1 MTRNATGKRLAL
13 ALGML
18 TLAVLVSAPKLQ
30 AITDFYWENPARLSR
45 GVGAYP
51 QALKAGNRALAIWQD
66 IVATDAGGNA
76 WLSVASWEDGQARR
90 QDRLIGPIPFR
101 GDPPVLYSAASD
113 GEDNVAL
120 AVSTS
125 PLAVSVFISADGGS
139 SFGQPAVVTMEEP
152 GVAPRIFPRA
162 GGGWH
167 LFMTRGESDSL
178 SIYHSRSSDG
188 IEWTPF
194 EAFVPPESGLRLNFL
209 PTAASVNGL
218 DVVVFQ
224 SLAGGERPSFQ
235 LFSRIS
241 SDGGATW
248 TAPKQLT
255 DFLDPVQRAR
265 TSANDF
271 DNQRPH
277 LARAGEQLW
286 LSWERR
292 VLSGSA
298 QAYAAVVD
306 RTGSV
311 VQGSVERVSLGQGN
325 CFDPRIIDA
334 DGEPAMIWFDDR
346 RGEERVYAAFKEGA
360 LWRELDL
367 SGRAR
372 GDGSFGRAVY
382 LDSGLYAFWQSGK
395 GLSATVQGMVPDTS
409 VTPPTLTAVD
419 FDPGAAARRDRATLR
434 WNVPADSSGIL
445 GFSYLWSRDPAAVPP
460 DQVMALETTTRSI
473 NEANEDGPWY
483 FTVKA
488 QDYAGNWSPPS
499 RSSFIRDTTPPGV
512 PLPEPPL
519 ASGDGFLASNT
530 FSVRWQPPPETDVAG
545 YSWVL
550 EYLGPLDRLPAR
562 SRPALTVSAITRMP
576 TETTTPPEASETSG
590 TTEGT
595 ENTEGNGK
603 EESVSLSSTDKA
615 TLAVPQVVAPPEYA
629 LVPTT
634 QYERALWTAR
644 QPVFPPQTVRT
655 NQARADFNN
664 LDDGYWAFSLAAI
677 DSVGNMSD
685 ASRIILRADKFIP
698 FTLVSDVIAARDDF
712 GNQRLRILGRGF
724 TDDGP
729 IVRIAIDRDGR
740 EPYDSVY
747 ELSARDYSILSDRVI
762 EGLAVAEIP
771 EGDYRVG
778 LLHQQRGWYFTR
790 PLLAVDAAGT
800 VKFGDFGA
808 PWKPVWTFVPA
819 DRPGLDIGTLFMFLA
834 FAFPLV
840 GIILTLRQVGVVI
853 REGNEIRMEA
863 LALLEGKPM
872 PKAQREQLAKA
883 AGKRRGSLVI
893 KFAFTISLLA
903 IFIVMLVAVPLGI
916 QMIQSQSEVQARGLE
931 QRVRVLLESASQGA
945 RSYLPARNVL
955 ELSLLPSQAAAL
967 DEALYLTITG
977 FGTVAV
983 ADPDIVWASNDPS
996 ILEKL
1001 DTTALIPGASP
1012 ITDMLTPRIPTI
1024 ATEIDAKARLE
1035 VAELAETIQQ
1045 LTEEGRVLATRLDA
1059 ISQTRL
1065 EQVAAS
1071 ARDLE
1076 RTLNQRL
1083 AAIADTSVASEPAYD
1098 PTELGLVAQE
1108 FVFFKP
1114 ILFRQGREDAYY
1126 RGMVRVAVSTEL
1138 IVAEVK
1144 RARED
1149 LIRNVAIIAAIA
1161 LAMGV
1166 IGAVALANAI
1176 ISPIRKL
1183 VAGIETIRDTDDMR
1197 KLGEFRINLKT
1208 RDELTILAD
1217 TINEMT
1223 AGLVEAAKEAEFL
1236 TVGKEVQKMFIPLI
1250 TNSIGEK
1257 LTTGLDEQ
1265 PSHTFYGYYEGA
1277 KGVSG
1282 DYFDYQNLNRPA
1294 PGQYERDVTK
1304 DRYWAFI
1311 KCDVSGKGV
1320 PAALI
1325 MVGVATIFAT
1335 EFQYWKPA
1343 DGIHLDAIT
1352 YKINDF
1358 IEKRGFKGRFA
1369 AFLMGVYDARTGKA
1383 YICHAG
1389 DKFIHIYKQATQS
1402 VIKQELPNAP
1412 TAGTFSNDM
1421 VETTAP
1427 FKQVVLQL
1435 EPGDV
1440 MLLYTDGFEE
1450 SSRKRRDKSYAI
1462 LRENKIMRD
1471 REGKETIHV
1480 EELVEQLEEHR
1491 IKELVEAIKSGGR
1504 YTLRKQD
1511 DPLGD
1516 DMSYDFDFSSFTGS
1530 PEELVMGLAAVE
1542 KVFRMMPDPRASNE
1556 DTIIVDAKID
1566 AILERCFKQYKQFCG
1581 IKRPHP
1587 DPNRKEYLY
1596 YGRMREDEQFD
1607 DLTMMIIQRN
1617 S

>member
-1 MTRNATGKRLAL
+1 MTRCGTGRRLKLFLAL
-13 ALGML
+13 AS
-18 TLAVLVSAPKLQ
+18 LAILVSAPKLE
-30 AITDFYWENPARLSR
+30 AIKNFYWENPARLSR

-51 QALKAGNRALAIWQD
+51 QALKAGKRVLALWQD

-76 WLSVASWEDGQARR
+76 WLSVVAWEDGQARR

-113 GEDNVAL
+113 GTDRVAI
-120 AVSTS
+120 AVSTD
-125 PLAVSVFISADGGS
+125 PQVVSVFISTDGGLN
-139 SFGQPAVVTMEEP
+139 FGQPAVVAMDEP
-152 GVAPRIFPRA
+152 GVAPRIHPRS

-178 SIYHSRSSDG
+178 SIHHSWSADG
-188 IEWTPF
+188 IVWTPF
-194 EAFVPPESGLRLNFL
+194 SAFVPAASGLRLNFL
-209 PTAASVNGL
+209 PTAVSANGL

-235 LFSRIS
+235 LFSRTS
-241 SDGGATW
+241 SDGGASW
-248 TAPKQLT
+248 TAPKLVT
-255 DFLDPVQRAR
+255 DFLDPVQRDR

-277 LARAGEQLW
+277 LARVGDQVW

-292 VLSGSA
+292 VLNGRTQS
-298 QAYAAVVD
+298 YAAVLD

-311 VQGSVERVSLGQGN
+311 IQGSVERVSLGQGT
-325 CFDPRIIDA
+325 CFDPRIIEV
-334 DGEPAMIWFDDR
+334 DGNPAMIWFDDR
-346 RGEERVYAAFKEGA
+346 RGEERVYAAFKDGA
-360 LWRELDL
+360 LWREMDL
-367 SGRAR
+367 SGR
-372 GDGSFGRAVY
+372 GQGEGSFGRAVHV
-382 LDSGLYAFWQSGK
+382 DDGLYAFWQSGK
-395 GLSATVQGMVPDTS
+395 GLSATVQAMVPDTS
-409 VTPPTLTAVD
+409 VVSPTLTAVD
-419 FDPGAAARRDRATLR
+419 FDPGAAARRDRATVR
-434 WNVPADSSGIL
+434 WNVPADPSGIL

-460 DQVMALETTTRSI
+460 DRVMVLETTTRAI
-473 NEANEDGPWY
+473 NEANEDGSWY
-483 FTVKA
+483 FTIKA
-488 QDYAGNWSPPS
+488 QDYSGNWSAPS
-499 RSSFIRDTTPPGV
+499 RISFIRDTTPPGT

-519 ASGDGFLASNT
+519 ASVDGFLASNT
-530 FSVRWQPPPETDVAG
+530 FSVLWQPPPDPDVAG

-562 SRPALTVSAITRMP
+562 KRPAGISATVTLTP
-576 TETTTPPEASETSG
+576 TEAPGSPGTASTMAELGSSG
-590 TTEGT
+590 T
-595 ENTEGNGK
+595 
-603 EESVSLSSTDKA
+603 
-615 TLAVPQVVAPPEYA
+615 VPPPEYI
-629 LVPTT
+629 LIPTT
-634 QYERALWTAR
+634 PLERTLWTAR
-644 QPVFPPQTVRT
+644 QPIFPPQIVRT
-655 NQARADFNN
+655 SQARADFNN

-677 DSVGNMSD
+677 DQVGNMSD

-698 FTLVSDVIAARDDF
+698 FTQVTDVIAARDDF

-729 IVRIAIDRDGR
+729 IIRVAIDRDGR
-740 EPYDSVY
+740 EPLDSVY
-747 ELSARDYSILSDRVI
+747 ELSARNYSILSDRVI
-762 EGLAVAEIP
+762 EGLTVAEIS
-771 EGDYRVG
+771 EGSYRVG

-790 PLLAVDAAGT
+790 PLLAVDASGT

-808 PWKPVWTFVPA
+808 PWKPVWTFAPA
-819 DRPGLDIGTLFMFLA
+819 TRPGLSIGSLFMFLA
-834 FAFPLV
+834 FAFPIV
-840 GIILTLRQVGVVI
+840 GILLTLRQVGAVLQ
-853 REGNEIRMEA
+853 EGNEIRMEA

-872 PKAQREQLAKA
+872 PKAQREQLARDT
-883 AGKRRGSLVI
+883 GKRRGSLVI

-916 QMIQSQSEVQARGLE
+916 QMIQSQSEVQAKGLE
-931 QRVRVLLESASQGA
+931 QRIRVLLESTSQGA

-955 ELSLLPSQAAAL
+955 ELALLPGQAAAL

-977 FGTVAV
+977 FGTGTV
-983 ADPDIVWASNDPS
+983 ADPDIVWASNDPA

-1001 DTTALIPGASP
+1001 DTNALVPGLSPLSDLLSLRIPG
-1012 ITDMLTPRIPTI
+1012 I
-1024 ATEIDAKARLE
+1024 ATEINAKARQE

-1045 LTEEGRVLATRLDA
+1045 LTEEGRILATQLDA

-1083 AAIADTSVASEPAYD
+1083 AAIADASVSSEPVFD
-1098 PTELGLVAQE
+1098 PTELGLIPKE
-1108 FVFFKP
+1108 YMFFKP
-1114 ILFRQGREDAYY
+1114 ILFRQGREDTYY

-1144 RARED
+1144 RAREE
-1149 LIRNVAIIAAIA
+1149 LIQSVAIIAAIA

-1197 KLGEFRINLKT
+1197 KLGEFRITLKT
-1208 RDELTILAD
+1208 KDELTILAD

-1282 DYFDYQNLNRPA
+1282 DYFDYQNLNRPS
-1294 PGQYERDVTK
+1294 PGQFERDKTK

-1311 KCDVSGKGV
+1311 KCDVAGKGV

-1325 MVGVATIFAT
+1325 MVGVATIFST

-1343 DGIHLDAIT
+1343 DGIHLDTIT
-1352 YKINDF
+1352 YRINDF

-1369 AFLMGVYDARTGKA
+1369 AFLMGVYDAKTGKT

-1412 TAGTFSNDM
+1412 TAGTFSNDL

-1427 FKQVVLQL
+1427 FKQIVLQL

-1440 MLLYTDGFEE
+1440 LLLYTDGFEE
-1450 SSRKRRDKSYAI
+1450 SSRKRRDKNYTI
-1462 LRENKIMRD
+1462 LKEDRIMRD
-1471 REGKETIHV
+1471 KDGKESIHV

-1491 IKELVEAIKSGGR
+1491 ITELVQAIKSRGQ

-1516 DMSYDFDFSSFTGS
+1516 AMTYDFDFSSFSGS

-1542 KVFRMMPDPRASNE
+1542 KVFRMMPDPRASKE

-1566 AILERCFKQYKQFCG
+1566 AILERSFKQYKQFCS
-1581 IKRPHP
+1581 IKQPHL

>member
-1 MTRNATGKRLAL
+1 MGNGVMTRHNAGKRLVLAFVLTSL
-13 ALGML
+13 AL
-18 TLAVLVSAPKLQ
+18 LVSTPKLE
-30 AITDFYWENPARLSR
+30 AIMDFYWENPARLSR
-45 GVGAYP
+45 GIGAYP
-51 QALKAGNRALAIWQD
+51 QALKAGKRVLAIWQD
-66 IVATDAGGNA
+66 IVATEAGGNA
-76 WLSVASWEDGQARR
+76 WLSVAAWEDGQARR
-90 QDRLIGPIPFR
+90 QDRLIGPVPFR
-101 GDPPVLYSAASD
+101 GDPPVLFSAASD
-113 GEDNVAL
+113 GADRVAI
-120 AVSTS
+120 AVSTD
-125 PLAVSVFISADGGS
+125 PLVVSVFTSADGGLN
-139 SFGQPAVVTMEEP
+139 FGQPAVVAMDEP
-152 GVAPRIFPRA
+152 GVAPRIYPRA

-178 SIYHSRSSDG
+178 SIHHSWSADG
-188 IEWTPF
+188 IAWTPF
-194 EAFVPPESGLRLNFL
+194 GAFIPVESGLRLNFL
-209 PTAASVNGL
+209 PAAVSVNGL

-235 LFSRIS
+235 LFSQTS
-241 SDGGATW
+241 SDGGTTW
-248 TAPKQLT
+248 TAPKLVT
-255 DFLDPVQRAR
+255 DFLDPVQRDR

-277 LARAGEQLW
+277 LARVGDQLW

-292 VLSGSA
+292 VLAGPA
-298 QAYAAVVD
+298 QAYAAVLD

-311 VQGSVERVSLGQGN
+311 IPGSVERVSLGQGN
-325 CFDPRIIDA
+325 CFDPRIMEA
-334 DGEPAMIWFDDR
+334 EGNPAMIWFDDR

-360 LWRELDL
+360 LWREMDL
-367 SGRAR
+367 SGRGR

-382 LDSGLYAFWQSGK
+382 VDSGLYAFWQSGK
-395 GLSATVQGMVPDTS
+395 GLSATIQGMVPDTS

-419 FDPGAAARRDRATLR
+419 FDPGAAARRDRATLS

-460 DQVMALETTTRSI
+460 DQVMVLETTTRAS
-473 NEANEDGPWY
+473 NEANVDGPWY

-488 QDYAGNWSPPS
+488 QDYAGNWSAPS
-499 RSSFIRDTTPPGV
+499 RISFIRDTTSPGV
-512 PLPEPPL
+512 PLPDPPL
-519 ASGDGFLASNT
+519 ASMDGFLAANT
-530 FSVRWQPPPETDVAG
+530 FSIRWQPPPEADVTG

-550 EYLGPLDRLPAR
+550 EFLGPLDRLPAR
-562 SRPALTVSAITRMP
+562 RRPTAPMVAVNQTLA
-576 TETTTPPEASETSG
+576 EAPGPSG
-590 TTEGT
+590 TAGIKQEV
-595 ENTEGNGK
+595 E
-603 EESVSLSSTDKA
+603 D
-615 TLAVPQVVAPPEYA
+615 PPEYA
-629 LVPTT
+629 LLPSSP
-634 QYERALWTAR
+634 YERAIWTAR

-655 NQARADFNN
+655 TEARADFNN

-677 DSVGNMSD
+677 DRVGNMSD

-698 FTLVSDVIAARDDF
+698 FTQVTDVIAARDDF

-729 IVRIAIDRDGR
+729 IIRIAIDRDGR

-747 ELSARDYSILSDRVI
+747 EFSARSYSILSDRVI

-771 EGDYRVG
+771 EGNYRVG
-778 LLHQQRGWYFTR
+778 LLHQQRGWYFTQ

-819 DRPGLDIGTLFMFLA
+819 GRPGLDIGTLFIILA
-834 FAFPLV
+834 FAFPLL

-853 REGNEIRMEA
+853 QEGNEIRLEA
-863 LALLEGKPM
+863 LALLEGRPM

-883 AGKRRGSLVI
+883 TGKRRGSLVI

-916 QMIQSQSEVQARGLE
+916 QMIQSQSEVQAKGLE
-931 QRVRVLLESASQGA
+931 QRIRVLLESTSQGA

-967 DEALYLTITG
+967 DEAQYLTITG
-977 FGTVAV
+977 FGTGAV
-983 ADPDIVWASNDPS
+983 ADPDIVWASNDPV

-1001 DTTALIPGASP
+1001 GTTALVPGLSP
-1012 ITDMLTPRIPTI
+1012 LTDILSPRIPGI

-1045 LTEEGRVLATRLDA
+1045 LTEEGRTLATRLDA

-1083 AAIADTSVASEPAYD
+1083 AAIADASVSSEPAYD
-1098 PTELGLVAQE
+1098 PTRLGLEAQE

-1114 ILFRQGREDAYY
+1114 ILFRQGREDTYY

-1138 IVAEVK
+1138 IVAEVG

-1197 KLGEFRINLKT
+1197 KLGEFRINLTT

-1236 TVGKEVQKMFIPLI
+1236 TVGKEVQKMFIPLV
-1250 TNSIGEK
+1250 TNAIGEK

-1265 PSHTFYGYYEGA
+1265 PSHTYYGYYEGA

-1294 PGQYERDVTK
+1294 PGKYERDIAK

-1311 KCDVSGKGV
+1311 KCDVAGKGV

-1369 AFLMGVYDARTGKA
+1369 AFLMGVYDAKTGKA
-1383 YICHAG
+1383 YICPAG
-1389 DKFIHIYKQATQS
+1389 DKFIHIYKQASQS

-1412 TAGTFSNDM
+1412 TAGTFSNDDIQK
-1421 VETTAP
+1421 TAP
-1427 FKQVVLQL
+1427 FRQVVLQL
-1435 EPGDV
+1435 DPGDV
-1440 MLLYTDGFEE
+1440 LLLYTDGFEE
-1450 SSRKRRDKSYAI
+1450 SSRKRRNKSYAI
-1462 LRENKIMRD
+1462 LKEQKIMKDRD
-1471 REGKETIHV
+1471 GKETIHV

-1491 IKELVEAIKSGGR
+1491 IKEIVEAIKRHGQ
-1504 YTLRKQD
+1504 YTLRKHD

-1516 DMSYDFDFSSFTGS
+1516 DMRYDFDFSSFTGS

-1542 KVFRMMPDPRASNE
+1542 KIFRMMPDPRASDE
-1556 DTIIVDAKID
+1556 DSIIVDTKID
-1566 AILERCFKQYKQFCG
+1566 AILERCFKQYRQFCS

>member
-1 MTRNATGKRLAL
+1 MKESGAMTRHSTGTRLVLAL
-13 ALGML
+13 ALT
-18 TLAVLVSAPKLQ
+18 TLAILVSAPKLE

-51 QALKAGNRALAIWQD
+51 QGLQAGNRVLAIWQD
-66 IVATDAGGNA
+66 IVATEAGGTA
-76 WLSVASWEDGQARR
+76 WLSIASWEDGQARR
-90 QDRLIGPIPFR
+90 QDRLVGPIPFR

-113 GEDNVAL
+113 GADNVAI
-120 AVSTS
+120 AVSTD
-125 PLAVSVFISADGGS
+125 PQVVSVFLSIDGGLN
-139 SFGQPAVVTMEEP
+139 FGQPAVVAMEEP
-152 GVAPRIFPRA
+152 GVAPRIYPRA

-178 SIYHSRSSDG
+178 SIYHSWSADG
-188 IEWTPF
+188 LAWTPF
-194 EAFVPPESGLRLNFL
+194 EAFVPSEFGLRLNFL
-209 PTAASVNGL
+209 PTAVSVNGL

-235 LFSRIS
+235 LFSRTS
-241 SDGGATW
+241 SDGGQSW
-248 TAPKQLT
+248 TAPKQVT
-255 DFLDPVQRAR
+255 NFLDPVQRDR

-277 LARAGEQLW
+277 LARVGDQLW

-292 VLSGSA
+292 VLAGPA
-298 QAYAAVVD
+298 QAYAAVLD
-306 RTGSV
+306 RSGSV

-325 CFDPRIIDA
+325 CFDPRIIEA
-334 DGEPAMIWFDDR
+334 DGTPAMIWFDDR

-367 SGRAR
+367 SGRGR
-372 GDGSFGRAVY
+372 GEGSFGRAVY
-382 LDSGLYAFWQSGK
+382 VNNGLYAFWQSGK
-395 GLSATVQGMVPDTS
+395 GLSATVQAMVPDTS
-409 VTPPTLTAVD
+409 VTPPTLSAVD

-460 DQVMALETTTRSI
+460 DQVMVLETTTRAI

-483 FTVKA
+483 FSVKA
-488 QDYAGNWSPPS
+488 QDYAGNWSAPS
-499 RSSFIRDTTPPGV
+499 RITFVRDTTPPGV

-519 ASGDGFLASNT
+519 ASKDGFLASNT
-530 FSVRWQPPPETDVAG
+530 FSVLWQPPPDPDVAG

-550 EYLGPLDRLPAR
+550 EYLGPLDRLPER
-562 SRPALTVSAITRMP
+562 RRPAVTVASVTRMP
-576 TETTTPPEASETSG
+576 TETT
-590 TTEGT
+590 EGT
-595 ENTEGNGK
+595 EEKKVEATGLSTPGKSLTVIPETEI
-603 EESVSLSSTDKA
+603 
-615 TLAVPQVVAPPEYA
+615 PPEYA

-655 NQARADFNN
+655 TQPRADFNN

-677 DSVGNMSD
+677 DQVGNMSD

-698 FTLVSDVIAARDDF
+698 FTQVTDVIAARDDF

-729 IVRIAIDRDGR
+729 IIRIAVDRDGR
-740 EPYDSVY
+740 EPFDSVY

-771 EGDYRVG
+771 EGNYRVG

-819 DRPGLDIGTLFMFLA
+819 GRPGLDIGTLFMFLA
-834 FAFPLV
+834 FAFPIA
-840 GIILTLRQVGVVI
+840 GILLTLRQVGAVI
-853 REGNEIRMEA
+853 REGNEIRLEA

-872 PKAQREQLAKA
+872 PKAQREQLARE

-916 QMIQSQSEVQARGLE
+916 QMIQSQSEVQAKGLE

-977 FGTVAV
+977 FGTGAV
-983 ADPDIVWASNDPS
+983 ADPDIVWASNDPA

-1001 DTTALIPGASP
+1001 DSTALVPGFSP
-1012 ITDMLTPRIPTI
+1012 LSDLLSPRIPGI
-1024 ATEIDAKARLE
+1024 ATEINAKARME

-1083 AAIADTSVASEPAYD
+1083 AAIADASVSSEPSYD
-1098 PTELGLVAQE
+1098 PTKLGLEAQE
-1108 FVFFKP
+1108 YVFFKP
-1114 ILFRQGREDAYY
+1114 ILFRQGREDTYY
-1126 RGMVRVAVSTEL
+1126 RGLVRVAVSTEL

-1294 PGQYERDVTK
+1294 PGQYERDKTK

-1352 YKINDF
+1352 YRINDF

-1369 AFLMGVYDARTGKA
+1369 AFMMGVYDAKTGKA

-1389 DKFIHIYKQATQS
+1389 DKFLHIYKQATQS

-1427 FKQVVLQL
+1427 FKQIVLQL
-1435 EPGDV
+1435 DPGDV

-1462 LRENKIMRD
+1462 LKEDKIMRD

-1480 EELVEQLEEHR
+1480 EELVEQLEEQR
-1491 IKELVEAIKSGGR
+1491 IKEIVEAIKKRGQ

-1511 DPLGD
+1511 DPLGN

-1530 PEELVMGLAAVE
+1530 PEELVMGLAAIE
-1542 KVFRMMPDPRASNE
+1542 KIFRMMPDPRASDE
-1556 DTIIVDAKID
+1556 DSIIVDAKID
-1566 AILERCFKQYKQFCG
+1566 SILERCFKQYKQFCG

>member
-1 MTRNATGKRLAL
+1 
-13 ALGML
+13 
-18 TLAVLVSAPKLQ
+18 
-30 AITDFYWENPARLSR
+30 
-45 GVGAYP
+45 
-51 QALKAGNRALAIWQD
+51 
-66 IVATDAGGNA
+66 
-76 WLSVASWEDGQARR
+76 
-90 QDRLIGPIPFR
+90 
-101 GDPPVLYSAASD
+101 
-113 GEDNVAL
+113 
-120 AVSTS
+120 
-125 PLAVSVFISADGGS
+125 
-139 SFGQPAVVTMEEP
+139 
-152 GVAPRIFPRA
+152 
-162 GGGWH
+162 
-167 LFMTRGESDSL
+167 MTRGESDSL
-178 SIYHSRSSDG
+178 SIFHSWSADG
-188 IEWTPF
+188 LEWTPF
-194 EAFVPPESGLRLNFL
+194 NAFVPAESGLRLNFL
-209 PTAASVNGL
+209 PTAVSVNGL

-224 SLAGGERPSFQ
+224 SLAGGDRPSFQ
-235 LFSRIS
+235 LFSRTS
-241 SDGGATW
+241 SDGGISW
-248 TAPKQLT
+248 TPPKLVT
-255 DFLDPVQRAR
+255 DFLDPVQRDR
-265 TSANDF
+265 GSANDF

-277 LARAGEQLW
+277 LARVGDQLW

-292 VLSGSA
+292 VLAGPA

-306 RTGSV
+306 RTGAV

-325 CFDPRIIDA
+325 CFDPRIIEA
-334 DGEPAMIWFDDR
+334 DGNPAMIWFDDR
-346 RGEERVYAAFKEGA
+346 RGEERVYAAFKDGA

-367 SGRAR
+367 SGRGR

-382 LDSGLYAFWQSGK
+382 LESGLYAFWQSGK
-395 GLSATVQGMVPDTS
+395 GLSATIQGMVPDTS

-419 FDPGAAARRDRATLR
+419 FDPGAASRRDRATVR

-460 DQVMALETTTRSI
+460 DQVMVLETTTRAI
-473 NEANEDGPWY
+473 NEATEDGPWY
-483 FTVKA
+483 FTVIA

-499 RSSFIRDTTPPGV
+499 RISFIRDTTPPGV
-512 PLPEPPL
+512 PLPEPPP
-519 ASGDGFLASNT
+519 ASADGFLASNT
-530 FSVRWQPPPETDVAG
+530 FSIRWQPPPEPDVAG

-562 SRPALTVSAITRMP
+562 NRPVVPVASVSLEPAEVPAT
-576 TETTTPPEASETSG
+576 PEASET
-590 TTEGT
+590 TEGT
-595 ENTEGNGK
+595 DNTEGTGK
-603 EESVSLSSTDKA
+603 EDSVSLSSTDKA
-615 TLAVPQVVAPPEYA
+615 TLEAPKVVELPEYA
-629 LVPTT
+629 LIPTT

-655 NQARADFNN
+655 TQPRADFNN

-677 DSVGNMSD
+677 DRVGNMSD

-698 FTLVSDVIAARDDF
+698 FTLVTDVIAARDDF

-729 IVRIAIDRDGR
+729 IIRIAIDRDGR
-740 EPYDSVY
+740 EPFDSVY

-771 EGDYRVG
+771 EGSYRVG

-819 DRPGLDIGTLFMFLA
+819 GRPGLDIGTLFMFLA
-834 FAFPLV
+834 FAFPIA
-840 GIILTLRQVGVVI
+840 GILLTLRQVGAVI

-967 DEALYLTITG
+967 DEALYLTVTG
-977 FGTVAV
+977 FGTGAV
-983 ADPDIVWASNDPS
+983 ANPDIVWASNDPA

-1001 DTTALIPGASP
+1001 DSTALVPGSSPLTDLLSPRLPGIAS
-1012 ITDMLTPRIPTI
+1012 
-1024 ATEIDAKARLE
+1024 EINAKARLE

-1045 LTEEGRVLATRLDA
+1045 LTEEGRILATRLDA

-1083 AAIADTSVASEPAYD
+1083 AAIADASVSSEPAYD
-1098 PTELGLVAQE
+1098 PTQLGLDARE
-1108 FVFFKP
+1108 YVFFKP
-1114 ILFRQGREDAYY
+1114 ILFRQGREDIYY
-1126 RGMVRVAVSTEL
+1126 RGLVRVAVSTEL

-1369 AFLMGVYDARTGKA
+1369 AFLMGVYDAKTGKA

-1389 DKFIHIYKQATQS
+1389 DKFIHIYKQASQS

-1450 SSRKRRDKSYAI
+1450 SSRKRRDKSYTI
-1462 LRENKIMRD
+1462 LKENKIMRD

-1480 EELVEQLEEHR
+1480 EELVEQLEEQR
-1491 IKELVEAIKSGGR
+1491 IKELVQTIKSRGK
-1504 YTLRKQD
+1504 YTLRKLD

-1516 DMSYDFDFSSFTGS
+1516 NMSYEFDFSSFTGS

-1542 KVFRMMPDPRASNE
+1542 KVFRMMPDPRASDE
-1556 DTIIVDAKID
+1556 DSIIVDAKID